1 MKEYTVEDFMPTQ
14 EELETRMKIQKQMDL
29 REKYREA
36 IDAGDE
42 KEQKRLASLIKLS
55 PSMASTIKNVM
66 GLDTLKSMGFDMS
79 EVVAKFGEDYLDKE
93 NERYY
98 ELNPWVD
105 RKESNG

>member
-1 MKEYTVEDFMPTQ
+1 MKEYTLEDFMPTK
-14 EELETRMKIQKQMDL
+14 EELETRMRNQKQMDL
-29 REKYREA
+29 RDAMNRA

-42 KEQKRLASLIKLS
+42 KEEKRLAALIKIS

-66 GLDTLKSMGFDMS
+66 GLDVLKAMGYDMS
-79 EVVAKFGEDYLDKE
+79 RVVAEFGEDYLNNE

>member
-1 MKEYTVEDFMPTQ
+1 
-14 EELETRMKIQKQMDL
+14 
-29 REKYREA
+29 
-36 IDAGDE
+36 
-42 KEQKRLASLIKLS
+42 
-55 PSMASTIKNVM
+55 MASTIKNVM
-66 GLDTLKSMGFDMS
+66 GLETLKSMGFDMR

>member
-1 MKEYTVEDFMPTQ
+1 MKEYTLEDFMPTK
-14 EELETRMKIQKQMDL
+14 EELETRMRLQKQMDL
-29 REKYREA
+29 RGQLRKA
-36 IDAGDE
+36 MDAGDE
-42 KEQKRLASLIKLS
+42 EEEARISSLIKLS

-66 GLDTLKSMGFDMS
+66 GLETLKSMGFDMR